1 MVTFYIIKKCGVMV
15 KSLSPNVKVK
25 GPNLHSCNLGGYILW
40 PIPSHVGCLDMF
52 LAYTT

>member
-1 MVTFYIIKKCGVMV
+1 MVTFYIIKKYGVMV

-25 GPNLHSCNLGGYILW
+25 RPNLHSCNLGGYILW